1 MSLPPPS
8 SRQAKFF
15 LSPLQKKVTVF
26 SVDGRAPHLRL
37 VRFLISCICAAN
49 KTAVVLDTDA
59 IYASNSRILANQLSE
74 TCLQSITLRIPARG
88 PTKASLIASIFS
100 TKYDA
105 LIVDDLNTLYH
116 LLSTEDRSAS
126 RELTTVAKILSYF
139 CRENR
144 TMAFLTAYSA
154 NETFRKETGQRSLLR
169 IGDLSISMSMGDS
182 MLHFRCDHGVAWS
195 DNTFS
200 VSF

>member
-1 MSLPPPS
+1 MSSS
-8 SRQAKFF
+8 SRQARFF

-26 SVDGRAPHLRL
+26 SVDGRASHLRL
-37 VRFLISCICAAN
+37 VRFLLSCICAAN

-59 IYASNSRILANQLSE
+59 IYASNSRTLADQMDE

-88 PTKASLIASIFS
+88 PARASLVASIFS
-100 TKYDA
+100 TTTKKYDA
-105 LIVDDLNTLYH
+105 LIVDDLNALYH
-116 LLSTEDRSAS
+116 LLRMDDRSAI
-126 RELTTVAKILSYF
+126 RELTAVAKILSYS

-154 NETFRKETGQRSLLR
+154 GETLRKETGQRSLLR
-169 IGDLSISMSMGDS
+169 IGDLSISMRVSDS
-182 MLHFRCDHGVAWS
+182 MLYFRCNNGVAWS
-195 DNTFS
+195 NNTFT